1 MMNEGLDEAQ
11 WQHSSLKPPPFWKSN
26 PNLWFLRLEAQF
38 SLVHV
43 TADETKFNY
52 VVAAIDSDILSSV
65 SDIIVRPPDTNRYE
79 TVKKRLIDLHSESE
93 FSKIRTLLQ
102 GLELGDQRPSQ
113 LLMRMRTLGGDSVG
127 EPLVKS
133 LWLGRLPSGIQS
145 LLAVLNE
152 DLTQLASIADKI
164 HDLMPQASIS
174 AAHVSSA
181 PQNLALQVQIDQLT
195 QQVQ

>member
-1 MMNEGLDEAQ
+1 MITPSIGENSNAESQISHVAV
-11 WQHSSLKPPPFWKSN
+11 KPSPFWENN

-38 SLVHV
+38 ALAHV

-65 SDIIVRPPDTNRYE
+65 SNIIVRPPDTNRYD
-79 TVKKRLIDLHSESE
+79 TLKKRLIDLHSESE

-127 EPLVKS
+127 EPLLKS
-133 LWLGRLPSGIQS
+133 LWFGRLPSGTQS
-145 LLAVLNE
+145 ILAALNE
-152 DLTQLASIADKI
+152 DLTQLTSIADKI
-164 HDLMPQASIS
+164 HDLTPQASIS
-174 AAHVSSA
+174 AAHVSLA
-181 PQNLALQVQIDQLT
+181 PQNIAFQVQI
-195 QQVQ
+195 V